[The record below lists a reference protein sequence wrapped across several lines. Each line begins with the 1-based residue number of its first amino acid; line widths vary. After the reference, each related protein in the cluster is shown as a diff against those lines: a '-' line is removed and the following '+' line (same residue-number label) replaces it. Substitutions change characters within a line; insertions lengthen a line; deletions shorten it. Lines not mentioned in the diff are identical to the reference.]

1 MTGFNDMTTSN
12 HCGFFLDLTRDV
24 LLKGKATTIPSPF
37 KRQLKSKS
45 PKSVRKYKHY
55 LQKQVI
61 KNNIEKQIEHIL
73 ITSKQHKLTQEEEI
87 DLNRIDQLI
96 TKIMLKAEK
105 CINNQQHNF
114 PWSPALHDA
123 IRIVSIWKSIL
134 SQFKTKLSFQKQITF
149 YLSSLSTPI
158 NIDWFNF
165 AENKRKLRQTKSNLR
180 KNKTNAKELRTQH
193 LLQRVSAI
201 NIENKTD
208 NSSTII
214 NIQKIEHVI
223 LIWNKFNYLTSDKK
237 ILHFKQ

>member
-61 KNNIEKQIEHIL
+61 KNNVEKQIEHIL
-73 ITSKQHKLTQEEEI
+73 ITSKQRKLTQEEEI

-114 PWSPALHDA
+114 PWSPALHDT
-123 IRIVSIWKSIL
+123 IRNVSIWKSIL
-134 SQFKTKLSFQKQITF
+134 SQFKTKPSRGIARICGEYKLFDPLDHKHGNTCDSKSC
-149 YLSSLSTPI
+149 LRGSDR
-158 NIDWFNF
+158 IDFF
-165 AENKRKLRQTKSNLR
+165 FVL
-180 KNKTNAKELRTQH
+180 
-193 LLQRVSAI
+193 
-201 NIENKTD
+201 
-208 NSSTII
+208 
-214 NIQKIEHVI
+214 
-223 LIWNKFNYLTSDKK
+223 
-237 ILHFKQ
+237 